1 MFGLLAILTYL
12 LLMCL
17 GRLGLLHLRLICI
30 DAYLSSKVADSP
42 PPRCGLERVYL
53 LAQCRVV
60 RRACE
65 FLQSRRLWWGSTIL
79 VDSFVWWKRRGAAA
93 GSPSRHSLGSRWM
106 TGFLCP

>member
-1 MFGLLAILTYL
+1 MFRLLAILTYL

-53 LAQCRVV
+53 LAQRRVV

-65 FLQSRRLWWGSTIL
+65 FCSRVVFGGVLRFLLTRLCGG
-79 VDSFVWWKRRGAAA
+79 RGGGAAA